1 MIQKAFT
8 KNKQGKIEFTQTELD
23 QLLNDVWQDGYSEG
37 KNSDYTWTSPYY
49 RWPSVITTPY
59 YTTTTDLTGT
69 TLNSSTAI
77 DTSNNKITIK
87 AKSEKETK

>member
-23 QLLNDVWQDGYSEG
+23 QLLNDVWQDGYNEG

-49 RWPSVITTPY
+49 RWPNITTPY
-59 YTTTTDLTGT
+59 CYTTSDT
-69 TLNSSTAI
+69 TLTTTNNSATISADTKASTKKE
-77 DTSNNKITIK
+77 NK
-87 AKSEKETK
+87 

>member
-23 QLLNDVWQDGYSEG
+23 QLLNDVWQDGYNEG

-49 RWPSVITTPY
+49 RWPTVTPYITT
-59 YTTTTDLTGT
+59 TAT
-69 TLNSSTAI
+69 TLNSGTTVSTEKN
-77 DTSNNKITIK
+77 SITIK
-87 AKSEKETK
+87 PTSEKETK

>member
-23 QLLNDVWQDGYSEG
+23 QLLNDVWRDGYNEG

-49 RWPSVITTPY
+49 RWPTITTTPY
-59 YTTTTDLTGT
+59 YTTSTV
-69 TLNSSTAI
+69 TLNGETTVSTEKN
-77 DTSNNKITIK
+77 SITTK
-87 AKSEKETK
+87 PTSEKETK